1 MSVAMSMEEESNQ
14 EELSEKN
21 RRAEKVDEKG

>member
-1 MSVAMSMEEESNQ
+1 MSVAMSMEEESNP
-14 EELSEKN
+14 EEFSEHN